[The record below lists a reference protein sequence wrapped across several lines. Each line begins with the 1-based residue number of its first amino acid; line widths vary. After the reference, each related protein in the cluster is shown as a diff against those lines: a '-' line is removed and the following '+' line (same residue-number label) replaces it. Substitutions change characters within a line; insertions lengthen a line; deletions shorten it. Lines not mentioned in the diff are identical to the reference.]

1 MRNLLFV
8 GLITEGNTDIRF
20 LESIIKKTFDS
31 IAFDAVGDIEIELVS
46 ITLNKTNF
54 VEDVLTAARKGVE
67 EYGITVLC
75 VHTDADDINDNSVYQ
90 NKITPALNALKK
102 DTNPDICHNLVPV
115 VPVQMTESWMLADKD
130 LLKKQI
136 GSTLTDFQLGIHKA
150 PETISDP
157 KRTIAEAIRIARQ
170 GITQRRRSDLTI
182 SDLYLPIGQNMNLIK
197 LELLPSYLKFKNDVV
212 RIFKNLNYLH

>member
-8 GLITEGNTDIRF
+8 GLVTEGNTDIRF

>member
-8 GLITEGNTDIRF
+8 GLVTEGNTDIRF

-46 ITLNKTNF
+46 IKFDKTSF
-54 VEDVLTAARKGVE
+54 VEDVLTAAIKGVE

-102 DTNPDICHNLVPV
+102 HINPNICHNLVPV
-115 VPVQMTESWMLADKD
+115 VPVQMTESWMLADRD

-136 GSTLTDFQLGIHKA
+136 GSTMTDFQLGIHKA

-157 KRTIAEAIRIARQ
+157 KRIISDAIRIARQ
-170 GITQRRRSDLTI
+170 GLTQRRRSDLTI
-182 SDLYLPIGQNMNLIK
+182 ADLYLPIGQNMNLTK
-197 LELLPSYLKFKNDVV
+197 LELLPSYLKFKNNVV
-212 RIFKNLNYLH
+212 SIFKNLNYLH

>member
-8 GLITEGNTDIRF
+8 GLVTEGNTDIRF

-212 RIFKNLNYLH
+212 RIFKILNYLH